1 MKVLYVHLK
10 YSLLWM
16 ISIGL
21 FFGCSTSK
29 PLTELKIQHPAKLS
43 IKREIRKVFIDPSF
57 IQSTNDKLG
66 IKNQVIEALAKRLNE
81 LGRFQVAI
89 GPVQGINEEK
99 DTVALI
105 QGSIVSGELVEDGQY
120 SEKAT
125 CKGGI
130 AGFVGGVTGAK
141 ATKQGVTV
149 SRRGLLCKTGN
160 ISSVVAEIGMDA
172 LFSLAGVETVE
183 PPLDE
188 VIRVYKYKNISIFA
202 QVSFSITEIG
212 KSREMIAI
220 RSDSANF
227 GRQIV
232 ESAKNVH
239 ESYIAIGDAMQ
250 LLISPVAPL
259 HFKRY
264 ALASETNLG
273 STRGNWVNYAI
284 PKASNIPAKER
295 DQVITQLI
303 TESLKPFIQTI
314 SPYTIKASITIDE
327 SGNENAVELI
337 KKRKWMKARKLLAK
351 ISSREA
357 ADEYN
362 YGLTFEGGAETADD
376 YRDAKRLYF
385 SALEKEPSKMI
396 YAQGVGRMERRL
408 REYKK
413 IQSQLN

>member
-1 MKVLYVHLK
+1 
-10 YSLLWM
+10 M

-21 FFGCSTSK
+21 FFGCSASK
-29 PLTELKIQHPAKLS
+29 PVTELTIQHPAKLS
-43 IKREIRKVFIDPSF
+43 IKRAIQKVFIDPKF

-66 IKNQVIEALAKRLNE
+66 IKNQVIETLRKRLNE
-81 LGRFQVAI
+81 LGRFQVQI

-120 SEKAT
+120 SEKVS

-130 AGFVGGVTGAK
+130 SGFAGGIAGAK
-141 ATKQGVTV
+141 ATKQGVTA
-149 SRRGLLCKTGN
+149 SRRGLLCKPGN
-160 ISSVVAEIGMDA
+160 ISSVATEIGMDA
-172 LFSLAGVETVE
+172 LFSLAGVETVDT
-183 PPLDE
+183 PLDE

-212 KSREMIAI
+212 KSREMITI
-220 RSDSANF
+220 RSDSSSF

-239 ESYIAIGDAMQ
+239 NSYVSLGDAVQ

-273 STRGNWVNYAI
+273 SARGNWVNYII
-284 PKASNIPAKER
+284 PKASNIPAEER
-295 DQVITQLI
+295 ALVITQLI

-314 SPYTIKASITIDE
+314 SPYTIKAQITIDE

-337 KKRKWMKARKLLAK
+337 KKRKWKKARKLLAK
-351 ISSREA
+351 ISSRDA

-408 REYKK
+408 REYRT